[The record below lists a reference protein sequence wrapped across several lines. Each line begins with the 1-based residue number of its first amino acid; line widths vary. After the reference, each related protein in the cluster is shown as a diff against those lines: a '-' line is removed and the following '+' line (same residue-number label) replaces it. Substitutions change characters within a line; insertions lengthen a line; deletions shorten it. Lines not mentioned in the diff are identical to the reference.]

1 MTAPDS
7 QRFIPWGSVLLTL
20 ALGVIARDCILMAS
34 ALMLAIHVARVDV
47 LTRDGIDPMRVAIHC
62 WVAGAAAVLLAL
74 ALIAMVVG
82 VNAGLWA
89 GNRLET
95 RFLLLA
101 LGLCIVIVAV
111 TTPTNETPS
120 ARLTLFILGVVMLA
134 FAAVARSIG
143 GAGPCAFALMVASF
157 ATASGWRFARETGS
171 ELARSTVRLV

>member
-1 MTAPDS
+1 MTAS
-7 QRFIPWGSVLLTL
+7 NAQRLVPWGSVLLTL

-34 ALMLAIHVARVDV
+34 ALMLVIHVARVDV
-47 LTRDGIDPMRVAIHC
+47 LTRDGIDPMRAAIHC

-74 ALIAMVVG
+74 ALVGLVVG
-82 VNAGLWA
+82 VNAGLWV

-95 RFLLLA
+95 PSLLFV
-101 LGLCIVIVAV
+101 LGLCVAIVAV

-120 ARLTLFILGVVMLA
+120 ARLTLFMLGVVMLA

-143 GAGPCAFALMVASF
+143 GAGPCAFALLVASI